1 MKAEIYKE
9 NYFALYLAIINNMTG
24 LQALKAMRLTE
35 ERRKVKRSTPR
46 KYFLSDEDYEEIIR
60 LKREGLMWKEIGEK
74 YNIPERIMA
83 QLVRKYM
90 GEGWKNRGW

>member
-1 MKAEIYKE
+1 MNYDLRHNIY
-9 NYFALYLAIINNMTG
+9 ALLAAAYSDLTPER
-24 LQALKAMRLTE
+24 ALTE
-35 ERRKVKRSTPR
+35 MGLANKKYTPRKSGPR
-46 KYFLSDEDYEEIIR
+46 KYFLSDKDYEEIIR

-90 GEGWKNRGW
+90 GAEWKNRGW